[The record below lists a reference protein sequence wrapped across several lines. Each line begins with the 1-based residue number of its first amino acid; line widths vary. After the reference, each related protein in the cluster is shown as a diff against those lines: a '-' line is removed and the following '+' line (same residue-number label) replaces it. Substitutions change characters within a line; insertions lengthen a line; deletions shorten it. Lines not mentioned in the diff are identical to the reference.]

1 MPEPVITERLRLVP
15 ATGESMLAE
24 RYDPRRFGE
33 LIEAALP
40 ADWPPAFLDQAAM
53 TVVRRRL
60 VDAPEQSGWW
70 LWFAILRE
78 SREVV
83 GTVGFVGPPEQ
94 GEVEV
99 GYSFIERVWN
109 QGLATEAVGALLAWA
124 LADQRV
130 ERIIAQTLA
139 DGLASQ
145 RVLAKLGFARRGAGR
160 EPGSLVHALER
171 RDWLERT

>member
-33 LIEAALP
+33 LIEAGLP
-40 ADWPPAFLDQAAM
+40 ADWPPAFLDEAAM

-60 VDAPEQSGWW
+60 LDAPEQSGWW

-94 GEVEV
+94 GRVEV
-99 GYSFIERVWN
+99 GYSFLERVWN
-109 QGLATEAVGALLAWA
+109 QGLATEAVGALLGWA
-124 LADQRV
+124 FADQRV
-130 ERIIAQTLA
+130 ERIIAHTLV
-139 DGLASQ
+139 GGRASQ
-145 RVLAKLGFARRGAGR
+145 RVLAKLGFVQCGAGH
-160 EPGSLVHALER
+160 EPGTMVHALER
-171 RDWLERT
+171 RDLSERT